1 MLSKS
6 NTILCKMGMSLF
18 RRPARLRRRKREK
31 TGTTAA
37 QTASS
42 PAIALV
48 RQQGWPTKKWQHPH
62 RWSLSCRLGNGGNSP
77 QRRRETM
84 RFKTSWI
91 ALALLMSLIAGT
103 LLMAQG
109 HAAAFQTHRHSA
121 AWYRTH
127 QRHNAAW
134 YRRHRRYS
142 EEWYE

>member
-1 MLSKS
+1 
-6 NTILCKMGMSLF
+6 
-18 RRPARLRRRKREK
+18 
-31 TGTTAA
+31 
-37 QTASS
+37 
-42 PAIALV
+42 
-48 RQQGWPTKKWQHPH
+48 
-62 RWSLSCRLGNGGNSP
+62 
-77 QRRRETM
+77 M

-142 EEWYE
+142 EEWYETHQRHSAAWYRAHRRHSGAWYRRHHRHRRHRR